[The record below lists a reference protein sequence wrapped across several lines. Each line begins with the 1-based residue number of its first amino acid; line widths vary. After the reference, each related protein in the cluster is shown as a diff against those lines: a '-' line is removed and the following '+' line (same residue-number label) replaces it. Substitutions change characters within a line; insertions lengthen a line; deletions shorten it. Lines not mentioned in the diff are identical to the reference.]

1 MWKLWLTL
9 AAFVALP
16 FGMMGVHNVYE
27 HHLEKRDMEYVES
40 MKLEPWAVGRY
51 LIDIPRGAEVHYAQG
66 YRGGGRGRRG
76 LPVLII
82 PGKGPVQARA
92 KELRGAEHLLGG
104 TLLEECQP
112 PRPTHHGQPRL
123 GLHA

>member
-51 LIDIPRGAEVHYAQG
+51 LIDIPRGAEVHYAQS
-66 YRGGGRGRRG
+66 YRGAGADVEVFPCSLSQAKDRCRLARRS
-76 LPVLII
+76 
-82 PGKGPVQARA
+82 
-92 KELRGAEHLLGG
+92 
-104 TLLEECQP
+104 
-112 PRPTHHGQPRL
+112 
-123 GLHA
+123 